1 MEDRRH
7 TEPWQSARPSSA
19 SASEDIDT
27 TAARTQPTPTPTPAS
42 TGDEQL
48 RGLSIDG
55 RYQIDTCVGVGGMSR
70 VYSGHHMQTGVR
82 VAIKLIDP
90 ALSRDLA
97 IKQRLLGEARA
108 MMELQSNHIVRALD
122 VGALPSG
129 QLYVIM
135 DYLGGENLDALLTR
149 EGPLP
154 WARVAAIGLQ
164 ICDGLATAHRG
175 GIIHRDIKP
184 QNCFRSTVDGS
195 HEHIKIIDFGVAREI
210 RIEAGLTEQGVLP
223 GTPEYMAPELVKR
236 GVRANERSDIYAV
249 GATLYKLLTG
259 HVPFQGA
266 TYMETLR
273 RHVNEPLVLPSLAAP
288 DRGIP
293 REVDELIACAL
304 AKNPEERF
312 SNAVE
317 LARTLRA
324 ILEQSSHA
332 TSAISSSDG
341 LSKRASNGRPGQQ
354 ELAPSMPLP
363 VGPRR
368 TQPDDAPVPD
378 PPRAAPRTL
387 DSRFVLLRMTTLMV
401 VSALFMVGTFVI
413 RPRAEASPKSPTVV
427 EPSATLIAA
436 KADRLP
442 SSPPAAAAATVPEP
456 TAETRTD
463 APPSIG
469 ATPPAD
475 TKQPPIEAPPSDVA
489 AVETP
494 VAEPAGLGPPTADD
508 APIVVDPE
516 EPPDAPAESA
526 APPEPTVPPERN
538 FGYGGARKLIEEQL
552 VYLRNECMGKK
563 AKRPLA
569 RLKFRADVRA
579 DGLPTISVFSGEK
592 TVRSCVRDL
601 FKFPFDSSPR
611 GGAFEYTLTMTT
623 ASLRPVS
630 VNPEKVK

>member
-1 MEDRRH
+1 
-7 TEPWQSARPSSA
+7 
-19 SASEDIDT
+19 
-27 TAARTQPTPTPTPAS
+27 
-42 TGDEQL
+42 
-48 RGLSIDG
+48 
-55 RYQIDTCVGVGGMSR
+55 MSR

-90 ALSRDLA
+90 ALSRDPA

-184 QNCFRSTVDGS
+184 QNCFRTTIDDTQ
-195 HEHIKIIDFGVAREI
+195 EHIKIIDFGVAREI
-210 RIEAGLTEQGVLP
+210 RIDAGLTEQGVLP
-223 GTPEYMAPELVKR
+223 GTSEYMAPELVKR

-249 GATLYKLLTG
+249 GVTLYKLLTG

-273 RHVNEPLVLPSLAAP
+273 RHVDEPLVLPSLAAP

-304 AKNPEERF
+304 TKNPEERF
-312 SNAVE
+312 SNAGE

-324 ILEQSSHA
+324 ILERPPHTTLAS
-332 TSAISSSDG
+332 SSSDG
-341 LSKRASNGRPGQQ
+341 PGKHASTGRPGQQ
-354 ELAPSMPLP
+354 GLASSMLLP

-368 TQPDDAPVPD
+368 AQPDDARVQD

-387 DSRFVLLRMTTLMV
+387 DSRFVLLRMTTLMA

-413 RPRAEASPKSPTVV
+413 RPRAEASPKSPTAAE
-427 EPSATLIAA
+427 EPSAALIAA
-436 KADRLP
+436 KTDRLP
-442 SSPPAAAAATVPEP
+442 SSPPAAARAMASEP
-456 TAETRTD
+456 TAKARTH
-463 APPSIG
+463 APTSIS
-469 ATPPAD
+469 ATPPTD
-475 TKQPPIEAPPSDVA
+475 TKQPPIESPPGDLAAP
-489 AVETP
+489 ETP
-494 VAEPAGLGPPTADD
+494 VVEPDGLGPPIADD
-508 APIVVDPE
+508 PLIVVDPE
-516 EPPDAPAESA
+516 QPPEPIAPAESA
-526 APPEPTVPPERN
+526 ATPEPTVPPERN
-538 FGYGGARKLIEEQL
+538 FGYTGARKLVEEQH

-563 AKRPLA
+563 AKKPLA
-569 RLKFRADVRA
+569 RLKFRADVRS
-579 DGLPTISVFSGEK
+579 DGRPALSVFSGEK
-592 TVRSCVRDL
+592 AVRSCVRDL

-623 ASLRPVS
+623 ASLKPVA
-630 VNPEKVK
+630 VDPEKVN